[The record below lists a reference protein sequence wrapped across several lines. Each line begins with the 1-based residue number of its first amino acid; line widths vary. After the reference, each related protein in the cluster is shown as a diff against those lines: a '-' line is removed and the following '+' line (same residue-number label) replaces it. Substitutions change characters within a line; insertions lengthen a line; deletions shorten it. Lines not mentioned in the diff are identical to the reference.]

1 MKALSA
7 ILLLV
12 GLSQVAVATECQFDQ
27 ELRIENNIQLQKKYP
42 GSVLVEKNLVLVVPI
57 EEGQIKINIG
67 GCEHYGVSVELRTK
81 NPAKYQNEAQLM
93 SLILRLAR
101 TYPQGDVD
109 TEILKKV
116 IENKNWIVAAPS
128 RAYFLKYEDF
138 STFEVYTKRDGEFTI
153 LGFNYYS

>member
-27 ELRIENNIQLQKKYP
+27 ESRIENNIQLQKKYP
-42 GSVLVEKNLVLVVPI
+42 GSFLVEKNLVLVVPV
-57 EEGQIKINIG
+57 EEGQIEINIG

-81 NPAKYQNEAQLM
+81 NPAKYQNEVQLM

-101 TYPQGDVD
+101 TYSQGKVD

-116 IENKNWIVAAPS
+116 IENKNWIVADPS
-128 RAYFLKYEDF
+128 RAYFLKYDEF
-138 STFEVYTKRDGEFTI
+138 STFEVYTNRDGEFTI
-153 LGFNYYS
+153 FGFNYYS

>member
-27 ELRIENNIQLQKKYP
+27 ESRIENNIQLQKKYP
-42 GSVLVEKNLVLVVPI
+42 GSFLVEKNLVLVVPV
-57 EEGQIKINIG
+57 EEGQIEINIG

-81 NPAKYQNEAQLM
+81 NPAKYQNEVQLM

-101 TYPQGDVD
+101 TYSQGKELDLVLVLGW
-109 TEILKKV
+109 ILC
-116 IENKNWIVAAPS
+116 P
-128 RAYFLKYEDF
+128 
-138 STFEVYTKRDGEFTI
+138 
-153 LGFNYYS
+153 